1 MHFREKIAFQQ
12 ARWVL
17 ITAFLLGILLSSLQ
31 IAWDLRNE
39 QEEINNTV
47 NQVLGTVKAS
57 AAQAAYGLNNQLA
70 QQVLNGLLE
79 YRPVTSGAIFARI
92 DTEIIEKLASIE
104 RAYPQGELQW
114 LANILVPQRKH
125 YRVELLNP
133 DNGQIIGE
141 MQVSIDPNVVAES
154 FLDRLLLVVMT
165 TIVWTV
171 VISILLLILFYFSL
185 TRALLQTADSLSAI
199 DPGNPGKAQI
209 PTPAGHKA
217 NEFGKLVNDINRML
231 NRFGTTIEQRRE
243 IETRLRE
250 SEEKFRTLFSKSP
263 ASVSLKDSD
272 GRFVMVNQAFEQLY
286 SIAASEVIGHG
297 EREISGLPVTEQTKK
312 LEQSVLN
319 ENRTIDTEQEY
330 TTGEGQT
337 KTVLSVM
344 FPINIVQGMPS
355 YVGCISLD
363 ISARKN
369 LERALRSAKEEAEF
383 ANRAKSTFLANM
395 SHELRT
401 PLNSIIGYSNL
412 MQEQL
417 FGSISN
423 PRYEEYIDY
432 IHQSGVHLLEV
443 INDILDLSKIEAG
456 AMELSEEE
464 IVIGRLVDDCLR
476 MVAAKAQA
484 SNLKID
490 NHVPVD
496 SPNLQ
501 GDKLRIKQ
509 VLLNLLSNA
518 IKFTPAGGTITIEA
532 QTQEDSGITISVV
545 DTGIGINENDLEKV
559 LDPFVQVD
567 EILSRSHEGSGL
579 GLALVR
585 NFVEQH
591 QGTVRIESELH
602 VGTKVILAFPAS
614 RTIKSQ

>member
-1 MHFREKIAFQQ
+1 MRFKDKIAFQQ

-17 ITAFLLGILLSSLQ
+17 VTAFLLGLLLSSLQ

-39 QEEINNTV
+39 QQEINTTV
-47 NQVLGTVKAS
+47 NQVLGTVRAS

-79 YRPVTSGAIFARI
+79 YRPVTSGAIYARI
-92 DTEIIEKLASIE
+92 DNEIIEKLASID
-104 RAYPQGELQW
+104 RANEKQELGW
-114 LANILVPQRKH
+114 LASMLLPQQKN
-125 YRVELLNP
+125 YQVELLNP

-141 MQVSIDPNVVAES
+141 LLVSIDPNVVAES
-154 FLDRLLLVVMT
+154 FLDRLAVVMLT
-165 TIVWTV
+165 TIIWTI
-171 VISILLLILFYFSL
+171 VISVLLLLLFYFSL
-185 TRALLQTADSLSAI
+185 TRALLQTADSLSKI
-199 DPGNPGKAQI
+199 DTDNPGSAQI
-209 PTPAGHKA
+209 QTPTGHQS
-217 NEFGKLVNDINRML
+217 NEFGKLIQDINRML
-231 NRFGTTIEQRRE
+231 LRFGKTIEQRQD
-243 IETRLRE
+243 IESRLRE

-263 ASVSLKDSD
+263 AAMSLKDSD
-272 GRFVMVNQAFEQLY
+272 GRYVMINQAFEELY
-286 SIAASEVIGHG
+286 NKTASEVIGM
-297 EREISGLPVTEQTKK
+297 EAWSINGLPEPDMCRQMEET
-312 LEQSVLN
+312 VLR
-319 ENRTIDTEQEY
+319 ENRTLDTELEY
-330 TTGEGQT
+330 NLEDGIS
-337 KTVLSVM
+337 KTVLMVM

-417 FGSISN
+417 FGIVNN

-464 IVIGRLVDDCLR
+464 LDISKLVDSCLR
-476 MVAAKAQA
+476 MIQAKAQGG
-484 SNLKID
+484 NLTVR
-490 NHVPVD
+490 NEVPED
-496 SPNLQ
+496 TPALR
-501 GDKLRIKQ
+501 GDTLRIKQ

-518 IKFTPAGGTITIEA
+518 IKFTPAGGTICIEYDLR
-532 QTQEDSGITISVV
+532 EDGGITISVS
-545 DTGIGINENDLEKV
+545 DTGIGISEKDLDKV

-567 EILSRSHEGSGL
+567 DILSRTHEGSGL

-585 NFVEQH
+585 NFMEQH
-591 QGTVRIESELH
+591 QGHVQVESELH
-602 VGTKVILAFPAS
+602 VGTKVSLSFPED
-614 RTIKSQ
+614 RTIRAE

>member
-1 MHFREKIAFQQ
+1 MRFREKIAFQQ

-17 ITAFLLGILLSSLQ
+17 VTAFILGILLSSLQ

-92 DTEIIEKLASIE
+92 DNEIIEKLASID
-104 RAYPQGELQW
+104 RSHPQSELQW

-125 YRVELLNP
+125 YQVELLNP
-133 DNGQIIGE
+133 DNGQVIGE
-141 MQVSIDPNVVAES
+141 LQVSIDPNVVAES
-154 FLDRLLLVVMT
+154 FLDRLLLVVLT
-165 TIVWTV
+165 TIIWTV
-171 VISILLLILFYFSL
+171 VISVLLLVLFYFSL

-199 DPGNPGKAQI
+199 DPANPGKSQI
-209 PTPAGHKA
+209 PTPYGHRS
-217 NEFGKLVNDINRML
+217 NEFGKLINDINRML
-231 NRFGTTIEQRRE
+231 NRFGKAIEQRGE
-243 IETRLRE
+243 IENRLRE

-263 ASVSLKDSD
+263 AAMSLKDSE
-272 GRFVMVNQAFEQLY
+272 GRFVMVNQAFEELY
-286 SIAASEVIGHG
+286 SKSASDVIGH
-297 EREISGLPVTEQTKK
+297 ESQLISGLPEPDKCRQME
-312 LEQSVLN
+312 LAVLN
-319 ENRTIDTEQEY
+319 ENRTIDSELEY
-330 TTGEGQT
+330 SIGNNQN
-337 KTVLSVM
+337 KTILMVM

-417 FGSISN
+417 FGTVSN

-456 AMELSEEE
+456 AMELSEET
-464 IVIGRLVDDCLR
+464 IDLTKLVDDCLR

-484 SNLKID
+484 GNLKIS
-490 NHVPVD
+490 NHVADDCPH
-496 SPNLQ
+496 LM

-509 VLLNLLSNA
+509 ILLNLLSNA
-518 IKFTPAGGTITIEA
+518 IKFTPAGGEISIE
-532 QTQEDSGITISVV
+532 TEVKDGTISLNVT
-545 DTGIGINENDLEKV
+545 DTGIGISEGDLEKV

-567 EILSRSHEGSGL
+567 DILSRSHEGSGL

-585 NFVEQH
+585 NFMEQH
-591 QGTVRIESELH
+591 HGSVRIESAIH
-602 VGTKVILAFPAS
+602 QGTKVILSFPAN
-614 RTIKSQ
+614 RTITDQ